1 MTNVY
6 LVAIDMK
13 CAIFVLGVFATSA
26 IVSARPNDIKNVFVE
41 DNEIPSDKKVLK
53 KGVSANF
60 GGYQA
65 SAGLGGG
72 PNGGGLYASAGIP
85 EAGASAGIGGY
96 GNAGASSGFDY
107 GQQGPSFQ
115 GGNGGGFFDR
125 IFAIPINVLHSVNQY
140 VKTKAQQGQGVYI
153 ENGTGSAGATAGQN
167 GAAAVSTSIGGP
179 MDLNTRYAGSS
190 EEAAVSGSHAS
201 ASASSGAY
209 AGSSASAGVGSP
221 SGFRPAGPG
230 GRPDY
235 DRIFN
240 IPISALKSVND
251 FLNG

>member
-1 MTNVY
+1 
-6 LVAIDMK
+6 MK
-13 CAIFVLGVFATSA
+13 FAIFVLGVFAYSA

-41 DNEIPSDKKVLK
+41 DNEIPADKKILK
-53 KGVSANF
+53 KGVSASF

-72 PNGGGLYASAGIP
+72 PGGGGLFASAGIP
-85 EAGASAGIGGY
+85 EAGASAGVGGY
-96 GNAGASSGFDY
+96 GNAGASAGASSGFDY
-107 GQQGPSFQ
+107 GQQRPPLQ
-115 GGNGGGFFDR
+115 NGNGNGFFDR
-125 IFAIPINVLHSVNQY
+125 IFAIPINVLQSVNEY

-153 ENGTGSAGATAGQN
+153 ENGSGSAGATASQN
-167 GAAAVSTSIGGP
+167 GVAAASASIGGTP
-179 MDLNTRYAGSS
+179 DFNTRFAGAGSS
-190 EEAAVSGSHAS
+190 EEASVASSQAS
-201 ASASSGAY
+201 ASAGAY

-230 GRPDY
+230 GKPDY

>member
-1 MTNVY
+1 
-6 LVAIDMK
+6 MK
-13 CAIFVLGVFATSA
+13 FAIFVLGVFATSA
-26 IVSARPNDIKNVFVE
+26 IVSARPNDMKNVFIE

-53 KGVSANF
+53 KGVSASF

-72 PNGGGLYASAGIP
+72 PGGGGLYASAGIP
-85 EAGASAGIGGY
+85 EAGAGAGIGGF
-96 GNAGASSGFDY
+96 GNAGGSSGFDY
-107 GQQGPSFQ
+107 GQQGFPPQ
-115 GGNGGGFFDR
+115 NGGGFFDR
-125 IFAIPINVLHSVNQY
+125 IFAIPINVLQSVNQY

-153 ENGTGSAGATAGQN
+153 ETGTGSVGATAGQN
-167 GAAAVSTSIGGP
+167 GAAAASASIGGTP
-179 MDLNTRYAGSS
+179 DLNTRISGSS
-190 EEAAVSGSHAS
+190 EEASISGSQAS
-201 ASASSGAY
+201 ASAGAY
-209 AGSSASAGVGSP
+209 AGSSSASAGIGSHG
-221 SGFRPAGPG
+221 GFRPAGPG